1 MQVTLEIPDDKY
13 ASFMEVVR
21 NIRFVKIRK
30 EEKLTIP
37 NQKFVKG
44 LKNSLNQVELHQ
56 QGKIQLK
63 DAYDFDFLVELEKE
77 QTTISK

>member
-1 MQVTLEIPDDKY
+1 MQVTLEILDDKY

-30 EEKLTIP
+30 KEKLTIA
-37 NQKFVKG
+37 NQKFI
-44 LKNSLNQVELHQ
+44 KNSLEQVELHQ
-56 QGKIQLK
+56 QGKIKLK
-63 DAYDFDFLVELEKE
+63 DAYDFLAELEKE